1 VSAKTD
7 AFLAE
12 IRAMPNFVT
21 AAATDPK
28 WGDHLDNIERGIN
41 AIDRRADDD
50 PATIEIL
57 DRIHALF
64 GRNDLSMKERLLGL
78 CKLLV
83 EFRDIEGTRH

>member
-1 VSAKTD
+1 VNAKTD

-12 IRAMPNFVT
+12 IRAMPNFAT
-21 AAATDPK
+21 AAATDSK

-57 DRIHALF
+57 DRIHALL

-78 CKLLV
+78 YKLLMQ
-83 EFRDIEGTRH
+83 FRDAGRITH